1 LNLSQQE
8 NGLAGA
14 DMARGDKFPR
24 VQIASQ
30 ATVTATARFAVLPAT
45 TESGKCLDAQGNLHP
60 NNTNIVPFH

>member
-1 LNLSQQE
+1 
-8 NGLAGA
+8 
-14 DMARGDKFPR
+14 MAATATNFAW

-60 NNTNIVPFH
+60 NNTNIVPFY